1 MIRAAFKPLGGAMRL
16 MKLLGLLALVSLVPV
31 AALAVP
37 APMSEQ
43 ELMDKSDLVALVRV
57 LAVTCTSVT
66 QDPNTGED
74 LPGYLATLHVTE
86 VKKGDVKPGEEVLVT
101 WRAIPKNVAGPWTVY
116 YYPGEEMVTHL
127 TKRSGGV
134 TYASTWWNAKG
145 DDLKSPDTRDLP
157 TTPGLT
163 VVPRPEP
170 EPQTPL

>member
-1 MIRAAFKPLGGAMRL
+1 MHRL
-16 MKLLGLLALVSLVPV
+16 IGWFLLASVLALP
-31 AALAVP
+31 ALAVP

-74 LPGYLATLHVTE
+74 LPGYLAQLKVLE
-86 VKKGDVKPGEEVLVT
+86 VKKGDAKPGEDVLVT
-101 WRAIPKNVAGPWTVY
+101 WRAIPKDVAGRWTVY
-116 YYPGEEMVTHL
+116 YYPGEEVVTHL
-127 TKRSGGV
+127 TKRGGGA

-145 DDLKSPDTRDLP
+145 DDVKSPDTRDLP
-157 TTPGLT
+157 TTPGET

-170 EPQTPL
+170 APQTPL